1 MNGTASP
8 LPPEETL
15 KSRLLQI
22 EDWIFDLVDYKTG
35 APPAGATKNDIYN
48 TMNIVLKEMR
58 PRSWLF

>member
-48 TMNIVLKEMR
+48 T
-58 PRSWLF
+58 RSVPLR